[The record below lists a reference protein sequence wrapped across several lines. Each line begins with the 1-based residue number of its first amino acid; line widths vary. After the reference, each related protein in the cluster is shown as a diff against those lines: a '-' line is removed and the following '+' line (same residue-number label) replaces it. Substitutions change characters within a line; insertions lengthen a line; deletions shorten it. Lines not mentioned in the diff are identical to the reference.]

1 MERNAMKSK
10 LKLFEINNLFNQF
23 NVRLPLDEKVN
34 IFLGRDFAF
43 NFFIY
48 AFL

>member
-1 MERNAMKSK
+1 MKSK

-34 IFLGRDFAF
+34 IFLSYPHINNHQD
-43 NFFIY
+43 
-48 AFL
+48 